1 MKKNMRILVAMIL
14 VITTMAVIAG
24 CGSSTKEE
32 AKPAETKTEE
42 AKTEE
47 VTTEAPEA
55 AASEKEIEVVE
66 IDPETY
72 MWSDDEKIVYENGS
86 STVEYFKGKEKS
98 DKWLLSQVF
107 NESGDL
113 VATYK
118 YDHSAIKEI
127 NSFIK
132 LLYECKA
139 QAESFGDNA
148 NIIESNEPATEMD
161 LKLKEYSIP
170 SGMRLTYTK
179 GDDKFAFYEDNGTI
193 KFANMDGETTVWSYP
208 VDDTMKLKIAY
219 MVWFADGDTQ
229 L

>member
-1 MKKNMRILVAMIL
+1 MRKNVKLLVAIL
-14 VITTMAVIAG
+14 LVASMLVTCVA
-24 CGSSTKEE
+24 CGSSSEKT
-32 AKPAETKTEE
+32 PETKTEA

-86 STVEYFKGKEKS
+86 STVKYFKGEEKS

-113 VATYK
+113 VATNK
-118 YDHSAIKEI
+118 YDHSSIKEI

-148 NIIESNEPATEMD
+148 NIIESNEPATEID
-161 LKLKEYSIP
+161 LKLKEYSVP

-193 KFANMDGETTVWSYP
+193 KFAKMDGETTVWSYP
-208 VDDTMKLKIAY
+208 IDDTMKLKVAY